1 VLPFNNIAS
10 ALLLERD
17 YFKAPPSDCLL
28 IIPNQCESYPGNG
41 PNDKCPSSQWYQPP
55 IPTNFTSSDVDC
67 TEDYYSDDC
76 TKTYCDRLAD
86 AQVQAGTIMSIP
98 YISKR
103 ELFLFVINGFVY
115 LFYSFLNSFCLFE
128 SNSRWFCRSI
138 WFSCG
143 DCHSFPSGPGGG
155 AYFPRL
161 HGCFSGRST
170 GRSGFGLF
178 LLRSGPLA
186 IGGFSHRTTISWFG
200 LRSGGLGAE
209 HGFGFLSVGHR
220 LDLRQC
226 R

>member
-28 IIPNQCESYPGNG
+28 KIPDQCESYPGNG
-41 PNDKCPSSQWYQPP
+41 PNDNCPSSKWFQPP

-103 ELFLFVINGFVY
+103 IITLLLMTLFFTVFHL
-115 LFYSFLNSFCLFE
+115 
-128 SNSRWFCRSI
+128 
-138 WFSCG
+138 
-143 DCHSFPSGPGGG
+143 
-155 AYFPRL
+155 
-161 HGCFSGRST
+161 
-170 GRSGFGLF
+170 
-178 LLRSGPLA
+178 
-186 IGGFSHRTTISWFG
+186 
-200 LRSGGLGAE
+200 
-209 HGFGFLSVGHR
+209 
-220 LDLRQC
+220 
-226 R
+226 